1 MIERKR
7 GHIVGIASMSAKITF
22 PLAIVYCATKF
33 GVKGFMGALYDEL
46 CITKVDDFIKVTTVY
61 PAFISTRKELCEVL
75 DQVKEVTPRMSP
87 EYVADEVVK
96 GILLNK
102 SDVTLP
108 PGVSCIQVIKYDRN
122 VTQSESCNITSCR
135 LSFQLLTT
143 KGHEIREIT
152 LRACASKPF
161 SEEEQQVLSFMFQ
174 NFIQNKCEN

>member
-7 GHIVGIASMSAKITF
+7 GHIVGIASLGGKITF
-22 PLAIVYCATKF
+22 PLAIGYCATKF

-46 CITKVDDFIKVTTVY
+46 CITKVDDFIKVTTVF
-61 PAFISTRKELCEVL
+61 PAFINTRKELGEIL
-75 DQVKEVTPRMSP
+75 DQTKEVTPRMSP

-102 SDVTLP
+102 IDVTLP
-108 PGVSCIQVIKYDRN
+108 HGISYVQVIKYDRN
-122 VTQSESCNITSCR
+122 VTQSESCKITSCR
-135 LSFQLLTT
+135 LPFQLLTT
-143 KGHEIREIT
+143 KGHEIRKVN